1 MASYNKIIVA
11 EGDVFYENVKTGKM
25 YAVEDGDLTELRS
38 TPAAFYKF
46 RTDVVSIEPADTI
59 DLD

>member
-1 MASYNKIIVA
+1 
-11 EGDVFYENVKTGKM
+11 M